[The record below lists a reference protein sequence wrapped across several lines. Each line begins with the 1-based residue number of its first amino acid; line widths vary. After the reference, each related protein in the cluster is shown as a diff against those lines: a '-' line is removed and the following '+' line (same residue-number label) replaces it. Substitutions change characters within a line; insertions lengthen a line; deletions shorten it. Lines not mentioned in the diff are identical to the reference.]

1 MEEKKGMIQ
10 EFKEFIM
17 RGNVLDM
24 AVGVIIAGAFGKITA
39 SLVNDILMP
48 FISLIFG
55 TRDMTALNIIVRE
68 AVLDGEGNV
77 VKEAIVLGFGTLVA
91 TIIDFILIALVIF
104 LIVKS
109 FNKAEAKKAAEEAAA
124 AEAAAAEEAPAGPT
138 QEELLAEIR
147 DLLKASK

>member
-10 EFKEFIM
+10 EFKVFIM

-24 AVGVIIAGAFGKITA
+24 ALGVIIAGAFGKITA

-109 FNKAEAKKAAEEAAA
+109 FNKARAKAEAKKAAEEAAA
-124 AEAAAAEEAPAGPT
+124 AEAAAA
-138 QEELLAEIR
+138 
-147 DLLKASK
+147 